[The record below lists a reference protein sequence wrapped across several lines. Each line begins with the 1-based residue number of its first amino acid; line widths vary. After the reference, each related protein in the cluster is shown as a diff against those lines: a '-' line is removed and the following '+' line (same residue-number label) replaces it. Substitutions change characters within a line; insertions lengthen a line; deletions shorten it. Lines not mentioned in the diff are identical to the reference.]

1 MTEKSKDSTDFES
14 WIRSRYNL
22 SPFFIAGHRF
32 EKSQS
37 GLIIID
43 RGSFELEEAI
53 EIGHMLLSINPVSK
67 MSAQIAIW
75 EKNGFLVKGV
85 LVVAI
90 LLLILVILFLRR

>member
-1 MTEKSKDSTDFES
+1 MAESKDTSFES
-14 WIRSRYNL
+14 WIRARYNAG
-22 SPFFIAGHRF
+22 PFYIGGHRF

-37 GLIIID
+37 GSIIID
-43 RGSFELEEAI
+43 KGAFDLEEAL
-53 EIGHMLLSINPVSK
+53 EIGHMLLSINPVSR

>member
-1 MTEKSKDSTDFES
+1 MTESKDTRFES
-14 WIRSRYNL
+14 WIRSRYNA
-22 SPFFIAGHRF
+22 SPYYIGGHRF

-37 GLIIID
+37 GSIIID
-43 RGSFELEEAI
+43 RGTFDLEEAM
-53 EIGHMLLSINPVSK
+53 EIGHMLLSINPIAK

-90 LLLILVILFLRR
+90 LLLILIVLILRR